1 MNGGARGALGPYTG
15 GVSVAMI
22 FSLVGVTI
30 LGVAIDH
37 WLVNRPR

>member
-1 MNGGARGALGPYTG
+1 MNGDAQGAGGPYTEV
-15 GVSVAMI
+15 VSIAMI